1 MVSMK
6 RTSWLGMLA
15 GTAALLL
22 PVCSCLAQAAAG
34 GDPAGTEKL
43 TMSLGE
49 IFQKGGWTMYILLIT
64 SVLGVAFTLYLFA
77 VLRQEQVLPRLFRK
91 EVLARI
97 HEGDFEGVREACN
110 ARPNPLGEVTLS
122 ALDFLEAN
130 PSMEVGLLKDAMQG
144 EGERQA
150 LFIAGPA
157 QYLLDIAVIAP
168 MLGLFGTVLGMMKA
182 FQVVALDLAKAKP
195 ILLAGGVAEALIT
208 TAFGLIVGI
217 PAMMFHA
224 YFRSR
229 SARLIATLEAASA
242 EVLTA
247 LIRKRNV

>member
-1 MVSMK
+1 
-6 RTSWLGMLA
+6 
-15 GTAALLL
+15 
-22 PVCSCLAQAAAG
+22 
-34 GDPAGTEKL
+34 
-43 TMSLGE
+43 
-49 IFQKGGWTMYILLIT
+49 
-64 SVLGVAFTLYLFA
+64 VAFTLYLFA
-77 VLRQEQVLPRLFRK
+77 VLRQEQVVPRLFRK
-91 EVLARI
+91 DILSRI
-97 HEGDFEGVREACN
+97 HEGDFDGVRETCN
-110 ARPNPLGEVTLS
+110 YKPNPLGEVTLS
-122 ALDFLEAN
+122 AIDFLEAN
-130 PSMEVGLLKDAMQG
+130 PTLDIGMLKDTMQG

-150 LFIAGPA
+150 LFVTGPA

-168 MLGLFGTVLGMMKA
+168 MLGLFGTVLGMMKS

-208 TAFGLIVGI
+208 TAFGLIIGI
-217 PAMMFHA
+217 PAMMFYA